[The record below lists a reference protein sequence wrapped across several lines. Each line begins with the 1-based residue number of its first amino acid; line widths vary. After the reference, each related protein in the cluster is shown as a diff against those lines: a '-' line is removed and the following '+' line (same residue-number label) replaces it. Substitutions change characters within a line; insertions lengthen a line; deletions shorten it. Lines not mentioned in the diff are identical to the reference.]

1 MKTDDK
7 MVIKPSHYISKNG
20 LETIDVIEAWIEGLP
35 PVEAFLSGQVI
46 KYISRWNKKNG
57 VQDLEKAQFYLERL
71 IDKLKG
77 KSDAEV
83 EDSVVENNSIS
94 YCKSFEDGVHIPLP
108 EDDIKAGD
116 YIDVNPSVT
125 MRKEDLEALG
135 RMGPGPYKVYS
146 VLRGNNEI
154 ILENFPVR
162 CFSKH
167 LFKKVNAEDK

>member
-7 MVIKPSHYISKNG
+7 MVTHPSHYISKNG

-71 IDKLKG
+71 IEKL

-83 EDSVVENNSIS
+83 GDPAVENSH
-94 YCKSFEDGVHIPLP
+94 KSFSDGVHIPLP

-116 YIDVNPSVT
+116 YVDVNLSVT
-125 MRKEDLEALG
+125 MRSEDIEALG
-135 RMGPGPYKVYS
+135 HMGPGPYKVLS
-146 VLRGNNEI
+146 VLRGHNEI
-154 ILENFPVR
+154 VLENFPVR
-162 CFSKH
+162 CFSKY